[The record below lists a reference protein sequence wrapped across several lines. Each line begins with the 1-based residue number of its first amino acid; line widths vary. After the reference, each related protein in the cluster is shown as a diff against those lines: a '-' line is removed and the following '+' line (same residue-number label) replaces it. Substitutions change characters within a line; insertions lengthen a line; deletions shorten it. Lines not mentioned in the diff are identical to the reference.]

1 MMLALFVW
9 KGNTLEK
16 GHKGDKGEI
25 QGERMGVVVMWGE
38 VTLIGSDH
46 GKL

>member
-1 MMLALFVW
+1 MMLALFMW

-16 GHKGDKGEI
+16 GHKGEI